1 MKPAK
6 HLIRRAFNQAA
17 ATYDAAAAVQRQAC
31 DLLARHLHHDQAPQS
46 LLDAGCG
53 TGYGLRLL
61 QQRYP
66 TATAIGLDLAPA
78 MLQRAQPFPGIA
90 GDLEHLPLADAC
102 IDLYWSSLTVQ
113 WCDLG
118 RVLSEAA
125 RVLRPDGQI
134 LLSTLGAATFNEL
147 RSAFASSDRHRHT
160 LEFLPA
166 HTIAPLAEAA
176 GLRAAHIEQT
186 HLVTYHTDLKALLRS
201 VKAIGANQL
210 GAGRRTGLMS
220 RAAFARAEAA
230 YESLRQPDG
239 LPLTYDLLCLHATR

>member
-1 MKPAK
+1 MHPAK

-17 ATYDAAAAVQRQAC
+17 TTYDAAAALQRHAC
-31 DLLARHLHHDQAPQS
+31 EHMARHLRHDDSPQR

-66 TATAIGLDLAPA
+66 AALAIGVDLAPA
-78 MLQRAQPFPGIA
+78 MLQQALPFPGIA
-90 GDLEHLPLADAC
+90 GDLEQLPLASAS

-113 WCDLG
+113 WCDLE
-118 RVLSEAA
+118 RVLHEAA
-125 RVLRPDGQI
+125 RILRPDGQL
-134 LLSTLGAATFNEL
+134 LLSTLGPATFGEL
-147 RSAFASSDRHRHT
+147 RTAFAASDRHRHT

-166 HTIAPLAEAA
+166 AVIPGLAIKA
-176 GLRAAHIEQT
+176 GLGKV
-186 HLVTYHTDLKALLRS
+186 HLEHTPVLTYHADLKSLLRS

-210 GAGRRTGLMS
+210 GAGRRSGLMS

-230 YESLRQPDG
+230 YETQRQTEG
-239 LPLTYDLLCLHATR
+239 LPLTYDLIYLAASR